1 MFTKTKTQEIHFTK
15 DYGMF
20 KLIGGNRNKN
30 VSNYKKLKE
39 SIMQKHITESAIIVN
54 EHMEIIDGQHRFWVL
69 KDLGYEISYVIGK
82 GLTKKDAQLL
92 NIAGRTWSMY
102 DFLKSYADDGI
113 KEYTKTT
120 DFLKNYN
127 FKIIETLAML
137 SSKDHAAGLVADN
150 FRKGEFVIV
159 NLELAEKNAKDIL
172 SFKELYKGVRRRSF
186 VFAMLTCFKTEGFD
200 VETFRSK
207 LSYQSE
213 KLKEYA
219 RTQDCLL
226 AIQSI
231 YNYNTARSKKL
242 RLVND
247 L

>member
-20 KLIGGNRNKN
+20 KLLKGNRDKN
-30 VSNYKKLKE
+30 QNNYRKLKK
-39 SIMQKHITESAIIVN
+39 SIMQKYIKESPILVN
-54 EHMEIIDGQHRFWVL
+54 EHMEIIDGQHRYWVL
-69 KDLGYEISYVIGK
+69 KDLGYEISYVIGE

-92 NIAGRTWSMY
+92 NIAGSNWSLY
-102 DFLKSYADDGI
+102 DFLKSYTDDGI
-113 KEYTKTT
+113 KEYTKVTGFFKT
-120 DFLKNYN
+120 YN
-127 FKIIETLAML
+127 FKIIETLALL
-137 SSKDHAAGLVADN
+137 SSKDHATGSVADN
-150 FRKGEFVIV
+150 FRNGDFVIV
-159 NLELAEKNAKDIL
+159 NLELAEKNARDIL
-172 SFKELYKGVRRRSF
+172 SFKELYKGVRKRSF

-213 KLKEYA
+213 KLKEYS

-226 AIQSI
+226 AIQTI
-231 YNYNTARSKKL
+231 YNYNTKQSNKL

>member
-1 MFTKTKTQEIHFTK
+1 MFTKAKTQEIHFTK

-20 KLIGGNRNKN
+20 KILTGNRDKN
-30 VSNYKKLKE
+30 QNNYKKLKK
-39 SIMQKHITESAIIVN
+39 SIMQKHIAESAIIVN
-54 EHMEIIDGQHRFWVL
+54 EHMEIIDGQHRYWVL
-69 KDLGYEISYVIGK
+69 KDLGYEISYVVGE

-92 NIAGRTWSMY
+92 NIAGSNWSLY
-102 DFLKSYADDGI
+102 DFLKSYTDDGI
-113 KEYTKTT
+113 KEYTKVTEFFKT
-120 DFLKNYN
+120 YN

-137 SSKDHAAGLVADN
+137 SNKDHASEHVAVN
-150 FRKGEFVIV
+150 FRKGDFVIV
-159 NLELAEKNAKDIL
+159 NLKLAEKNARDIL

-186 VFAMLTCFKTEGFD
+186 VFAMLICFKTKGFD

>member
-15 DYGMF
+15 DYEMF
-20 KLIGGNRNKN
+20 KLLKGNRDKN
-30 VSNYKKLKE
+30 ISNYKKLKE

-54 EHMEIIDGQHRFWVL
+54 EHMEIIDGQHRYWAL
-69 KDLGYEISYVIGK
+69 KDLGYEISYVIGE

-92 NIAGRTWSMY
+92 NIASRTWSMY
-102 DFLKSYADDGI
+102 DFLKSYADDGM
-113 KEYTKTT
+113 KEYVRTKE
-120 DFLKNYN
+120 FLKVYN

-137 SSKDHAAGLVADN
+137 SNRDHARGSHATN
-150 FRKGEFVIV
+150 FKNGTFTIV
-159 NLELAEKNAKDIL
+159 NYKLAEKYAKDIL

-200 VETFRSK
+200 VEIFRSK